1 MNKMQ
6 NNTIPAVEKT
16 VAILNC
22 LGNRNGGATQA
33 ELAAELDITPST
45 CYRILQTLL
54 AADFVRKGAGGR
66 YDLSNG
72 LAPVVRQ
79 LSDFTARFS
88 VVQPVLDRLAA
99 ETGLCCKLS
108 IRQGRDQVSI
118 LRAESP
124 RPMAVSGKIGVHF
137 PIVEGSVGAA
147 LLADASPGEIR
158 ELAASC
164 TVPVAEQ
171 NHAELVLAGVEA
183 IRRHGYCFNAGKNRW
198 RVDALSVPVRDMEG
212 NVIAALT
219 LLGSDA
225 DFTGDQEQALAAA
238 VRRAA
243 RECAKLC
250 G

>member
-72 LAPVVRQ
+72 LAPVVHK

-225 DFTGDQEQALAAA
+225 DFTGDQEQALASA

>member
-1 MNKMQ
+1 MNKARS
-6 NNTIPAVEKT
+6 NTIPAVEKA

-22 LGNRNGGATQA
+22 LGSRNGGATQA
-33 ELAAELDITPST
+33 ELAAEFDITPST

-66 YDLSNG
+66 YDLSHG
-72 LAPVVRQ
+72 LAPVVRK

-88 VVQPVLDRLAA
+88 VVQPVLDRLAM
-99 ETGLCCKLS
+99 ETGLGCKLS

-124 RPMAVSGKIGVHF
+124 RPLAISGRIGVHF

-147 LLADASPGEIR
+147 LLADASSAEIR
-158 ELAASC
+158 ELSGTC
-164 TVPVAEQ
+164 TEPVVER

-183 IRRHGYCFNAGKNRW
+183 IRRRGYCFNAGKNRW
-198 RVDALSVPVRDMEG
+198 RVDALSVPVRDAEG

-219 LLGSDA
+219 LLGTDA
-225 DFTGDQEQALAAA
+225 DFTGDREQALAAA

>member
-1 MNKMQ
+1 MKNIQ

-16 VAILNC
+16 VAILNH

-33 ELAAELDITPST
+33 ELAAALEITQST

-66 YDLSNG
+66 YDLSSG
-72 LAPVVRQ
+72 LLPVVRK
-79 LSDFTARFS
+79 LSDFSARFRA
-88 VVQPVLDRLAA
+88 VQPVLDRLAA

-108 IRQGRDQVSI
+108 VRQGRDQVSI

-124 RPMAVSGKIGVHF
+124 RPMAVSSKIGVHF
-137 PIVEGSVGAA
+137 PVIEGSVGAA
-147 LLADASPGEIR
+147 LLADAAPEEIR
-158 ELAASC
+158 ELAESC
-164 TVPVAEQ
+164 TEPVVERG
-171 NHAELVLAGVEA
+171 HAELVLAGVEA
-183 IRRHGYCFNAGKNRW
+183 IRRRGYCFNAGKNRW
-198 RVDALSVPVRDMEG
+198 RVDALSVPVRDAEG

-225 DFTGDQEQALAAA
+225 DFTGGYEKPLAAA
-238 VRRAA
+238 VLRAA
-243 RECAKLC
+243 EECAKLC

>member
-6 NNTIPAVEKT
+6 NNIIPAVEKT

-72 LAPVVRQ
+72 LAPVVRK
-79 LSDFTARFS
+79 LSDFTARFG
-88 VVQPVLDRLAA
+88 VVQPVLDRLAM
-99 ETGLCCKLS
+99 ETGLGCKLS

-124 RPMAVSGKIGVHF
+124 RPMAISGKIGVHF

-147 LLADASPGEIR
+147 LLSAESDEHLR
-158 ELAASC
+158 ELAEKTEC
-164 TVPVAEQ
+164 DIPEKQ
-171 NHAELVLAGVEA
+171 DPDLLC
-183 IRRHGYCFNAGKNRW
+183 RRVDKVRKNGWIFNRGSNRW
-198 RVDALSVPVRDMEG
+198 RVDALSMPILDSRREVA
-212 NVIAALT
+212 AALT
-219 LLGSDA
+219 LLGLQN
-225 DFTGDQEQALAAA
+225 DFTEENLPDRVAALTRA
-238 VRRAA
+238 VKRIEA
-243 RECAKLC
+243 EL
-250 G
+250 